1 MNSVVDITNLVM
13 LEQGQPLHAF
23 DADAL
28 ERLTGQAVMAESFGV
43 RPARDGE
50 LFLGLDEQQRTLD
63 ARVQVVT
70 CNDRAIAIA
79 GVMGSKESGVTSTTT
94 SIWLESAMFS
104 AVRVRQSA
112 RAMGLRTDAS
122 SRFEKG
128 LPLEITLASSQRA
141 VTLLEGLFQC
151 QTLGRWVGGQGPEEP
166 TPVLML
172 SLIHI

>member
-1 MNSVVDITNLVM
+1 M
-13 LEQGQPLHAF
+13 EG
-23 DADAL
+23 DAAIV
-28 ERLTGQAVMAESFGV
+28 AVRV
-43 RPARDGE
+43 RPAREGE
-50 LFLGLDEQQRTLD
+50 EFMGLDDQQRKLD

-70 CNDRAIAIA
+70 CNGRAVAIA

-141 VTLLEGLFQC
+141 VTLLEGLFPAFRRLRELSALV
-151 QTLGRWVGGQGPEEP
+151 TLAQWARDV
-166 TPVLML
+166 MKL
-172 SLIHI
+172 SNCAASNR